1 MSAFRSGPDG
11 ETGAA
16 AADAAGDLAA
26 CAAGGNSSVPGRRLR
41 WRRAALGAAGL
52 TLALLGGCGAA
63 AKWHA
68 VDVSGSLPPLS
79 FSLTRSE
86 DGKRVTE
93 ADYRGKVVLL
103 YFGYTQCPD
112 ECPTTLANATA
123 ILTRLGAAAHAVRL
137 LFVTVDP
144 NRDTAP
150 VLSAYV
156 GNFAPEIEGL
166 RGTPDELA
174 VLARRC
180 RVLYSVTPAT
190 RDHPYEV
197 THSAGVYV
205 FDRRGDARLIVPSLD
220 TVAPDIAG
228 TTADLRRLIAEGQRR
243 GVLAR
248 LRQWL

>member
-1 MSAFRSGPDG
+1 MSAFR
-11 ETGAA
+11 TGHGGGARA
-16 AADAAGDLAA
+16 KAAGVAADLAA
-26 CAAGGNSSVPGRRLR
+26 RAAAGNRSKSGYRLS
-41 WRRAALGAAGL
+41 RRAMLAAAGVVF
-52 TLALLGGCGAA
+52 ALLQGCGEA

-68 VDVSGSLPPLS
+68 VDVSGSLPRLS

-86 DGKRVTE
+86 DGKQVTA

-112 ECPTTLANATA
+112 ACPTTLANVAA
-123 ILTRLGAAAHAVRL
+123 VFHRLGATAQKVRL

-144 NRDTAP
+144 NRDTASI
-150 VLSAYV
+150 LSAYV
-156 GNFAPEIEGL
+156 GNFAPEIDGL

-174 VLARRC
+174 ALARRC
-180 RVLYSVTPAT
+180 RVLYSVAPAT

-205 FDRRGDARLIVPSLD
+205 FDRGGNARLIIPSLD
-220 TVAPDIAG
+220 TAKPDING
-228 TTADLRRLIAEGQRR
+228 TTGDLRRLVAETQPG

>member
-1 MSAFRSGPDG
+1 MTP
-11 ETGAA
+11 
-16 AADAAGDLAA
+16 
-26 CAAGGNSSVPGRRLR
+26 
-41 WRRAALGAAGL
+41 RRAALIAAGL
-52 TLALLGGCGAA
+52 ALAIAGCGEG

-112 ECPTTLANATA
+112 ACPTTLANAAA
-123 ILTRLGAAAHAVRL
+123 ILTRLGAAAQRVRL

-156 GNFAPEIEGL
+156 RNFAPEIEGL

-180 RVLYSVTPAT
+180 RILYSATPAT
-190 RDHPYEV
+190 GDHPYEV
-197 THSAGVYV
+197 SHSAGVYV
-205 FDRRGDARLIVPSLD
+205 FDRRGEARLIVPSLD
-220 TVAPDIAG
+220 TAKPDIAG
-228 TTADLRRLIAEGQRR
+228 TAGDLRRLIAETQPR